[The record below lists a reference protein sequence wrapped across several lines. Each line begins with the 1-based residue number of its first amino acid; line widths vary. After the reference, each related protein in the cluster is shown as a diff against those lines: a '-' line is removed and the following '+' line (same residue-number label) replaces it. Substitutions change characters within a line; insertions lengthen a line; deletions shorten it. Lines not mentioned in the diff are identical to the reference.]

1 MKTVGSREFK
11 NRMGRYMRAVRA
23 GQTLI
28 VTDRGKAV
36 AKVAPATDIEAE
48 ETPLKKRLK
57 ELEGQGLIRLGT
69 KPLRK
74 FRPVKVKG
82 KPVSQTII
90 EDRR

>member
-11 NRMGRYMRAVRA
+11 NRIAEYMRAVGR
-23 GQTLI
+23 GQTLLVTKRGRAI
-28 VTDRGKAV
+28 AKVSPPDEAAPSEASVTDVLRKL
-36 AKVAPATDIEAE
+36 EAE
-48 ETPLKKRLK
+48 
-57 ELEGQGLIRLGT
+57 GSIRLGT
-69 KPLRK
+69 RPLRK